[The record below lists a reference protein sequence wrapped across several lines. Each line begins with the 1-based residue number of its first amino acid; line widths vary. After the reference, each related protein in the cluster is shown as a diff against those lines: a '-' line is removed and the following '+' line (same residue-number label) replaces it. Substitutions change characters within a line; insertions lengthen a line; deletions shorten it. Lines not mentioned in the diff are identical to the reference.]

1 MKILIMVLSCL
12 KPPYD
17 KLYETQ
23 LKTFDSI
30 KVDDIDTYYYFG
42 DEYELMH
49 VAFRDALK
57 EVWEKDWD
65 IILRTNSSSYINK
78 HVLKSFLKD
87 KEYNN
92 LWIGDTTGYN
102 SGAGFIIS
110 RDLVKILMD
119 EITDDR
125 YPYEDLLCNNILK
138 SKGYIC
144 QSGNNSN
151 YDHFFKRFDN
161 NSYQIRVK
169 SSDVNDINR
178 QMDIDAMIHIHS
190 TLNN

>member
-17 KLYETQ
+17 KLYDIQ
-23 LKTFDSI
+23 LKTFDTV
-30 KVDDIDTYYYFG
+30 KVDDVDTHFYFG
-42 DEYELMH
+42 NEYELMH
-49 VAFRDALK
+49 VAFRDALR
-57 EVWEKDWD
+57 EVWDRDWD

-78 HVLKSFLKD
+78 QALKLFLKD
-87 KEYNN
+87 KEYND

-102 SGAGFIIS
+102 SGAGFIIN
-110 RDLVKILMD
+110 RDLAKILMD

-125 YPYEDLLCNNILK
+125 YPYEDLLCHNILQ

-144 QSGNNSN
+144 QKGSN
-151 YDHFFKRFDN
+151 CNYNHPFKLFDT

-169 SSDVNDINR
+169 SSYVNDINR
-178 QMDIDAMIHIHS
+178 QMDINAMLYIHS
-190 TLNN
+190 VLQ